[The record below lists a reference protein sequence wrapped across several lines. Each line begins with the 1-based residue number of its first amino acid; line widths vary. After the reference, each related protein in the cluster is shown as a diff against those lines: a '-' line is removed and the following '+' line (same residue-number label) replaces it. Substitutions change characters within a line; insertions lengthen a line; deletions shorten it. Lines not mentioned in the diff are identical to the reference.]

1 MRPLIVS
8 LLALTLAAGAATA
21 QTVPMDTLVLRRVG
35 PGMTYVRIVAP
46 SVPWSI
52 DVLELDRTNP
62 YLDIETVEAN
72 GLRAGGYETVSSMA
86 ARLDGAAHHVV
97 GAINGDFFIG
107 GGDTRNAAVVG
118 GQVVRRSAA
127 APALQPSIGFDA
139 ANAVSISKPSVGG
152 ALLTP
157 SDTLAITGY
166 NEPRGADALVLYN
179 AFQGPTTGTD
189 AGGTEVVIRPTG
201 GWIVNDTVEAVV
213 ERVAVGAGDA
223 AIPDGWAVLSG
234 TGGAGDAL
242 GRVAEGARVRVV
254 ATVTPG
260 RRGLED
266 LISGRPLLLVGG
278 RRFRIARDPHN
289 SDRHPRTSIG
299 VNADTSR
306 IYFVTV
312 DGRQSSSAG
321 MTNFEVQ
328 DFLLSLGITDAIGL
342 DGGGSTAM
350 VIRGELANSPSG
362 AERPVGNGLLAIS
375 TAPVGP
381 LAHLQATPFLSSL
394 FLGESVQISVVGT
407 DAFYTPLEIDA
418 AAVAFRVDP
427 VLGSVTPDGL
437 FTATPDRSEPASG
450 YVFVDYGAL
459 SDSVRVD
466 LRVVGRI
473 DVEPS
478 AVVTDTILTVPFAA
492 RATDSGGRSQALPE
506 GRVAWEVLDPSVGS
520 ISPDGV
526 FSGRAAGVTR
536 VVATYSP
543 SVRDTATV
551 EVQIGAGELNLSPLD
566 APSDWQIVTDGVDEA
581 SFEAVDDPDASGGKA
596 LRLRYRFTRGAR
608 PPTLQLRTRLPIY
621 GLPDSLRMNV
631 RTDGQAHIVRYLLE
645 NPAADPLVLAPQRYA
660 DDTAFARIAAPFA
673 RAVPSVDL
681 SYPVVFTGIHVLPA
695 LSGVEVGEE
704 TSGELVFDDLWVTY
718 PSGRQSTDAPAG
730 PQAAVGQVRV
740 FPSPSSNAVSVVV
753 DSPAAGRAQVHVF
766 DVLGRLAATVFDG
779 AVVPGEQTL
788 SAGVEGLPPGLYLV
802 RATLDGQQLGAAV
815 PLVVAR

>member
-1 MRPLIVS
+1 MRLPVVP
-8 LLALTLAAGAATA
+8 LLALALTFGSATA
-21 QTVPMDTLVLRRVG
+21 QTVPVDTLVLRQVG

-62 YLDIETVEAN
+62 YLDIETVEAKD
-72 GLRAGGYETVSSMA
+72 LRAGGYETVSSMA
-86 ARLDGAAHHVV
+86 ARHDGPEHHVV

-127 APALQPSIGFDA
+127 APAFQPSIGFDA
-139 ANAVSISKPSVGG
+139 TNAVSISKPSVGG
-152 ALLTP
+152 AVLTA

-166 NEPRGADALVLYN
+166 NEPRGAGALVLYN
-179 AFQGPTTGTD
+179 AFQGSTTGTD
-189 AGGTEVVIRPTG
+189 ASGTEVVLRPIG
-201 GWIVNDTVEAVV
+201 GWVVNDTVEAVV
-213 ERVAVGAGDA
+213 ERVAVAAGGT
-223 AIPDGWAVLSG
+223 AIPDGQAVLSG
-234 TGGAGDAL
+234 TGGAGEAL
-242 GRVAEGARVRVV
+242 GRLAEGARVRVV
-254 ATVTPG
+254 ATVAPG
-260 RRGLED
+260 RPGLED

-278 RRFRIARDPHN
+278 ERFRIARDAHN

-350 VIRGELANSPSG
+350 VIRGALANSPSG
-362 AERPVGNGLLAIS
+362 AERPVGNGLLAVS

-381 LAHLQATPFLSSL
+381 LAHLQATPFLTSL

-407 DAFYTPLEIDA
+407 DAYFNPLDIDA

-427 VLGSVTPDGL
+427 ALGTVTPGGL
-437 FTATPDRSEPASG
+437 FTANPDRAEPDSG

-466 LRVVGRI
+466 LRVVDRI

-478 AVVTDTILTVPFAA
+478 AVVTDTILTIPFAA
-492 RATDSGGRSQALPE
+492 RATDSGGLSQTLPE
-506 GRVAWEVLDPSVGS
+506 GRVAWEVLDPRVGF
-520 ISPDGV
+520 ISSDGV
-526 FSGRAAGVTR
+526 FSGSSVGVTR

-551 EVQIGAGELNLSPLD
+551 EVQVGAGELHLDPLD
-566 APSDWQIVTDGVDEA
+566 DASGWEIVSDGVDEA

-596 LRLRYRFTRGAR
+596 LRLRYRLTPGTGPLA
-608 PPTLQLRTRLPIY
+608 LQVRTRLPIY
-621 GLPDSLRMNV
+621 GVPDSLHMRV
-631 RTDGQAHIVRYLLE
+631 RTDGQPHVVRYLLE
-645 NPAADPLVLAPQRYA
+645 NPAADPLTLAAQRYA
-660 DDTAFARIAAPFA
+660 DDTTFAMMAVPFT
-673 RAVPSVDL
+673 RAVPRVDL
-681 SYPVVFTGIHVLPA
+681 SYPVSFTGIQVLPA
-695 LSGVEVGEE
+695 SSGVEAGEE

-718 PSGRQSTDAPAG
+718 PSGRQGTDVPDAA
-730 PQAAVGQVRV
+730 QAAAGQVRV
-740 FPSPSSNAVSVVV
+740 FPNPSGDAVSVVV

-766 DVLGRLAATVFDG
+766 DVLGRLVATVFDG
-779 AVVPGEQTL
+779 PVVPGERTV
-788 SAGVEGLPPGLYLV
+788 SAGVEALPPGIYLV
-802 RATLDGQQLGAAV
+802 HATLDGQPLGSVV